1 MFQWKGG
8 TDMKNL
14 LQHIKGNPQSLYPI
28 LLFLLA
34 ALVVLVIAG
43 YEVVV
48 GPVMLRP

>member
-1 MFQWKGG
+1 MKEIFQIFKRYP
-8 TDMKNL
+8 NAL
-14 LQHIKGNPQSLYPI
+14 SPI

-43 YEVVV
+43 YEVIV